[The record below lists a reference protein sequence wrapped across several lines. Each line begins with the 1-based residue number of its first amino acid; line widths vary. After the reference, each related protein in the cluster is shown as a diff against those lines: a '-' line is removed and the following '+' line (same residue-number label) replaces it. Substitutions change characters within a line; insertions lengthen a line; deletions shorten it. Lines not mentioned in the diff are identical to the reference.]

1 MRLAGILVV
10 GLVACQPMSFVEVQN
25 HRPHGV
31 HVELALSDGSGR
43 WALEIPAHGRGGVLF
58 FPETDSGVRAHID
71 GLSDASDG
79 YFTAGIAGTACFIV
93 DDTIHPCWECDDQP
107 ATSCAVSQ

>member
-1 MRLAGILVV
+1 MRDSGDMRLAGILVV

-43 WALEIPAHGRGGVLF
+43 WALEISHPAKAHVEESIDDPDRFFLAGR
-58 FPETDSGVRAHID
+58 T
-71 GLSDASDG
+71 
-79 YFTAGIAGTACFIV
+79 IALKLV
-93 DDTIHPCWECDDQP
+93 KRKR
-107 ATSCAVSQ
+107 